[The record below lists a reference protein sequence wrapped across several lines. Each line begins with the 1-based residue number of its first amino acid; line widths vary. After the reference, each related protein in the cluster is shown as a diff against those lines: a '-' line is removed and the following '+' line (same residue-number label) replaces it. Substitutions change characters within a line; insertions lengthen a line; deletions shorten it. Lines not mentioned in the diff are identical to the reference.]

1 MEFASFKC
9 DEALGMEKTTAGI
22 VVDIEASGHKKT
34 GDAEISGFGLR
45 VRLNGD

>member
-9 DEALGMEKTTAGI
+9 DEALGVEKTTAQRLAGF
-22 VVDIEASGHKKT
+22 ESSGHKKT